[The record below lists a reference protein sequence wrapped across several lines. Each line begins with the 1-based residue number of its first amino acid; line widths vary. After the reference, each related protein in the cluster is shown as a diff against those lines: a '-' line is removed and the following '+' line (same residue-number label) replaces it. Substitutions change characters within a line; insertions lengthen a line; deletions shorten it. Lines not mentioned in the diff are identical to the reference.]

1 MLDLSSLSFLEK
13 QENIGFQGSSDMGK
27 TNLATLIS
35 IIAVQNRNSPY
46 SVYLGYGSFKRIYI
60 YII

>member
-1 MLDLSSLSFLEK
+1 
-13 QENIGFQGSSDMGK
+13 MGK
-27 TNLATLIS
+27 THLATLIS

-60 YII
+60 YYLGTDFDIALVF